1 MKGIMELLG
10 TAMFLSIV
18 AFILFLMYQRNT
30 HTFAQWGNKLDKYAT
45 EADQVSQKV
54 DRVAKALPRIYKKM
68 KDEVNDIDDP
78 AGESVEETVSSTPP
92 PAPQPK
98 PTVTVEPRFSAQ
110 PPINHSPRPE
120 VYNTAT
126 TAQRTTTTTT
136 PKTTPIAT
144 TVATVQL
151 PSPTA
156 KGAYKIQVGRLTEG
170 VNGVLFNQL
179 QTMGV
184 VSYQNNGSDQ
194 VVLLGNYATKADA
207 DKVLTQVRKVG
218 FKDAFVKVPS
228 AGSTA
233 SKTTTNTEKCNCPKQ
248 GESANTSATTITTPA
263 NGKVFVVQ
271 LGASQF
277 PVLGKAKSLSNW
289 GKVYTDYN
297 AQTDLTKIML
307 GSFATP
313 TQADA
318 ALQAA
323 KKIGFSKA
331 FVKNITATDM
341 KNWKVVQ

>member
-10 TAMFLSIV
+10 TAMFLGIV

-30 HTFAQWGNKLDKYAT
+30 HTFAQWGNKLDKYST

-68 KDEVNDIDDP
+68 RDEVNDIDDSTV
-78 AGESVEETVSSTPP
+78 ESVEETAPAPTPP
-92 PAPQPK
+92 SPQPK
-98 PTVTVEPRFSAQ
+98 PTVTVEPRPSAQ
-110 PPINHSPRPE
+110 PPINYSPRPE
-120 VYNTAT
+120 VYNTAAT
-126 TAQRTTTTTT
+126 TQRTTTTPQAT
-136 PKTTPIAT
+136 PPAT

-151 PSPTA
+151 PPPTA

-170 VNGVLFNQL
+170 VNGALFNQL

-184 VSYQNNGSDQ
+184 VSYQNNGTDQ

-207 DKVLTQVRKVG
+207 DKVLAQVRKVG
-218 FKDAFVKVPS
+218 FKDAFVKMPS
-228 AGSTA
+228 SNSTA
-233 SKTTTNTEKCNCPKQ
+233 KKATTNTEKCDCPKQ
-248 GESANTSATTITTPA
+248 GEGAAATTTTTTITTPP
-263 NGKVFVVQ
+263 NGKVYVVQ

-277 PVLGKAKSLSNW
+277 PVLGKAKTLSNL
-289 GKVYTDYN
+289 GKIYTDYN
-297 AQTDLTKIML
+297 AKTDLTKIML

-313 TQADA
+313 AQADA
-318 ALQAA
+318 ALQVA

-331 FVKNITATDM
+331 FVKNIAATDM